1 MSEEALSAEPA
12 RTGVPAVD
20 SVLDSVAA
28 LEDRPLEEH
37 VAAFESAHDRLRRS
51 LDAGPEQS

>member
-12 RTGVPAVD
+12 RTGVPALD

-28 LEDRPLEEH
+28 LEDRPLEDH
-37 VAAFESAHDRLRRS
+37 VAAFESAHERLRQA
-51 LDAGPEQS
+51 LDASPEQP